1 MRWLLVLCGAIVV
14 CDTMLFAALTPLLPD
29 YADDLGLSKTGAG
42 ALQAAYPLGV
52 LAGSIPS
59 GYVAARF
66 GVKPT
71 AIVALLV
78 IAATSVIFGAADT
91 IVALDLARFLQ
102 GVGGAFAWTAAL
114 AWLIAVAPSDKRGQ
128 LIGTVFAVA
137 IAGALLGPV
146 LGALAS
152 VLGTGPV
159 FTGVGVVA
167 IGVAVAALLTPTPP
181 KGERQPVSYLWR
193 ALHHRRILGG
203 LWLVALPALMF
214 GTLTVLVP
222 LRFSELGFAATA
234 ISAVFIVSAA
244 SEASLSPV
252 MGRLSDRRGKRYPI
266 TIGLIASAVAC
277 AVLPWPQHGARAR
290 SRHGARGMR
299 VRDLLG
305 AGDVVAQRR
314 IRAHRP
320 GCRVGV
326 CACEP
331 RLGAGSGDRRR
342 DRRHARPGDD

>member
-71 AIVALLV
+71 AITALLV
-78 IAATSVIFGAADT
+78 IAGTSVIFGYADT

-114 AWLIAVAPSDKRGQ
+114 AWLIAVAPSEKRGQ

-167 IGVAVAALLTPTPP
+167 IGVAVAALT
-181 KGERQPVSYLWR
+181 
-193 ALHHRRILGG
+193 RRRRRRKANASRSPISGG
-203 LWLVALPALMF
+203 H
-214 GTLTVLVP
+214 
-222 LRFSELGFAATA
+222 S
-234 ISAVFIVSAA
+234 
-244 SEASLSPV
+244 
-252 MGRLSDRRGKRYPI
+252 
-266 TIGLIASAVAC
+266 TIGGSSGGC
-277 AVLPWPQHGARAR
+277 GS
-290 SRHGARGMR
+290 SRC
-299 VRDLLG
+299 
-305 AGDVVAQRR
+305 RR
-314 IRAHRP
+314 
-320 GCRVGV
+320 
-326 CACEP
+326 
-331 RLGAGSGDRRR
+331 
-342 DRRHARPGDD
+342 